1 MGVAA
6 FCTAC
11 GAPLTAA
18 SGFCG
23 SCGAP
28 VPTGG
33 SAGAHTSAVTTRL
46 PTQQTV
52 TIGPSANP
60 LACPRCMEVDQAAKV
75 SSVIRKEVSS
85 GAVGGSFA
93 GAGYQFGE
101 YGGLSLMGGGIHLS
115 TQSMSAL
122 GRMLAPPAP
131 PVYRSPWG
139 AGSIITILILG
150 IAGLSLV
157 GSASTQGT
165 GGPILG
171 LVCLAIVVA
180 IIVSRVRTAA
190 RRKREY
196 AEAVP
201 YWERAARRWDEMY
214 VCLRCDACYT
224 PGSTD
229 IYRMEHLQQVIYGT

>member
-1 MGVAA
+1 MGIAA

-11 GAPLTAA
+11 GAPLTAS

-28 VPTGG
+28 IPT
-33 SAGAHTSAVTTRL
+33 AGATGSAVTTPL
-46 PTQQTV
+46 PKTQTV

-75 SSVIRKEVSS
+75 SSVIRKEVSN
-85 GAVGGSFA
+85 GTVGGSFA

-101 YGGLSLMGGGIHLS
+101 YGGLSLIGGGIHLS

-131 PVYRSPWG
+131 PVYQSPWG
-139 AGSIITILILG
+139 AGVVIGILILG
-150 IAGLSLV
+150 IAGLSLL
-157 GSASTQGT
+157 GSGSTQGT
-165 GGPILG
+165 GAPILG
-171 LVCLAIVVA
+171 LLCLAIIVA
-180 IIVSRVRTAA
+180 IIVSRTRTAA

-196 AEAVP
+196 AESIP
-201 YWERAARRWDEMY
+201 YYQRAAQRWDEMY

-224 PGSTD
+224 PGSSD
-229 IYRMEHLQQVIYGT
+229 IYRMEHLRQVIYGT